1 MLLLV
6 RSKVL
11 FSAILRGERG
21 MSLIEVLIAL
31 AILAIA
37 GIAFLSGLIMTS
49 QGVMVSQNR
58 LGLESLAKSQMEY
71 IKSQPYSDN
80 LSAPYSELAD
90 IPDGYSINILSQI
103 LNQDDDPEDD
113 DGIQQVTVTVSL
125 IDVGGNVRSLTVSDY
140 KVKME

>member
-11 FSAILRGERG
+11 FSTILRGERG

-80 LSAPYSELAD
+80 LTVPYSELAD

-113 DGIQQVTVTVSL
+113 DGIQQVTVTISL
-125 IDVGGNVRSLTVSDY
+125 VDVGGNVKSLTVSDY